1 MILTLLIIGW
11 TVIGACLGVL
21 VASAL
26 NDVAE
31 EELLR
36 QPDTLRIVKRWAIV
50 ASAIAFAICAAVSAQ
65 VASW

>member
-1 MILTLLIIGW
+1 MVLTLLIIGW
-11 TVIGACLGVL
+11 TAIGACLGVL

-36 QPDTLRIVKRWAIV
+36 QPDTLRKVKRFAIGV
-50 ASAIAFAICAAVSAQ
+50 LTVAFAVCAAVSAQ